1 MGIPFS
7 KFKPFC
13 APFVLEWK
21 FLGRRPKPALLFFI
35 AKKDPAGRT
44 LQAACKKASPEP
56 PSAGQTYFEPGVLQL
71 PTVKQIKR
79 LYNSVQ
85 NRFYKHVLKG
95 AVNNNGNNTT
105 NGKQQQRQTAKRQR
119 QKHQRYIFSTQ
130 NSAGVVLNTF
140 PRLNTKTFILPTRFI
155 SFFCGRIIC

>member
-13 APFVLEWK
+13 TAFGLEWN

-44 LQAACKKASPEP
+44 LQAACKKLAPELLLLGLHPKPALLFFITKKVSKKASPL
-56 PSAGQTYFEPGVLQL
+56 GTYKTYFEPGVLQL

-85 NRFYKHVLKG
+85 NRFYKQVQKG
-95 AVNNNGNNTT
+95 ALNGNDNS
-105 NGKQQQRQTAKRQR
+105 KRQ
-119 QKHQRYIFSTQ
+119 K
-130 NSAGVVLNTF
+130 
-140 PRLNTKTFILPTRFI
+140 
-155 SFFCGRIIC
+155 

>member
-7 KFKPFC
+7 KFTPFC

-35 AKKDPAGRT
+35 AKKVS
-44 LQAACKKASPEP
+44 KKASPL
-56 PSAGQTYFEPGVLQL
+56 GTYKTYFEPGVLQL
-71 PTVKQIKR
+71 PTVRQIKR

-85 NRFYKHVLKG
+85 NRFYKQILKG

-105 NGKQQQRQTAKRQR
+105 NGEQQ
-119 QKHQRYIFSTQ
+119 QRYIFSMQ
-130 NSAGVVLNTF
+130 NSAGVVLNTI
-140 PRLNTKTFILPTRFI
+140 PPLEHENLYFIGTPPTRFI
-155 SFFCGRIIC
+155 SFFYGRIIC